1 MHHVQCNFISILCGI
16 DAYMCIDNFLDVHM
30 CIYTCMHDHTY
41 TQDLDL
47 LSILLMKRLLL
58 HGVREVAQCLLS
70 GTVILHMHRPCIKMY
85 FIQFLFMQIPCTLLY
100 LHVLCA
106 TTCRHPL
113 CAGMLRLQR
122 CGRSQE
128 DAAAA
133 VACSSAEDH
142 VLIRFSS
149 TGEWVYNSKVPLFRI
164 ENGGS
169 MDAVDTCPMEFHEAA
184 VSWLVVCIALNFLV
198 SL

>member
-1 MHHVQCNFISILCGI
+1 MHTCALIIFLMYICVYTHVCTITHI
-16 DAYMCIDNFLDVHM
+16 HK
-30 CIYTCMHDHTY
+30 
-41 TQDLDL
+41 DLDL
-47 LSILLMKRLLL
+47 LSLLLMKRLLL
-58 HGVREVAQCLLS
+58 HGVREVAQCVLS

-113 CAGMLRLQR
+113 CAGMLRLRR